1 MMFQIQSKDTLNIKK
16 IYKQVKKFKIIKD
29 ILMPVQPKPYKLVC
43 PKCGYTKIVT
53 PKSDA
58 STMIEDLSSCPK
70 CEVRMEIKYSDW
82 EGKK

>member
-1 MMFQIQSKDTLNIKK
+1 MVLYVRLFVKIQGDKMA
-16 IYKQVKKFKIIKD
+16 VR
-29 ILMPVQPKPYKLVC
+29 PKPYKLVC
-43 PKCGYTKIVT
+43 PKCGFTKIVT

-82 EGKK
+82 EEKR

>member
-1 MMFQIQSKDTLNIKK
+1 MAVRPN
-16 IYKQVKKFKIIKD
+16 
-29 ILMPVQPKPYKLVC
+29 PYKLVC
-43 PKCGYTKIVT
+43 PKCGFTKIVT

-82 EGKK
+82 EEKNENIFKNIDFGTIF

>member
-1 MMFQIQSKDTLNIKK
+1 MFQIQSKDTLNIKK
-16 IYKQVKKFKIIKD
+16 IYKQFFKIQNYKGY
-29 ILMPVQPKPYKLVC
+29 ILPVQPKPYKLVC
-43 PKCGYTKIVT
+43 PKCGFTKIVT

-82 EGKK
+82 EEKK